1 MQPPK
6 PDDSSLDSP
15 VLRMLDARLSRIE
28 DFLDLVASL
37 FIVFIMIFATVQ
49 VISRKLLPMLNPE
62 WGGDLWGYIDIVV
75 MVMATFS
82 FLGIA
87 YCQRLGGHI
96 RMELLVRRLRGRIL
110 WIAEAVGIFIALLVM
125 LVLMWY
131 GYEFFLRA
139 FQLGDS
145 TIDRQI
151 PLWPSKVI
159 VPIAFFVLNLR
170 LILQLWGYLRLIANP
185 DAEPI
190 AVPTIEKFEE
200 MAQHEIEGA
209 LGDES
214 ADPIGGRS

>member
-1 MQPPK
+1 M
-6 PDDSSLDSP
+6 DDTTTDSP
-15 VLRMLDARLSRIE
+15 LLRKLDAKLTHIE
-28 DFLDLVASL
+28 DFLDLTAAA
-37 FIVFIMIFATVQ
+37 FIVFIMMFATVQ
-49 VISRKLLPMLNPE
+49 VFSRKILPMLNPE

-75 MVMATFS
+75 LVMATFS

-96 RMELLVRRLRGRIL
+96 RMEILVRRLRGRTL
-110 WIAEAVGIFIALLVM
+110 WIAEALGIVVALIVM
-125 LVLMWY
+125 MILMWY

-151 PLWPSKVI
+151 PTWPSKVV

-170 LILQLWGYLRLIANP
+170 LILQLWGYFRLIANP

-190 AVPTIEKFEE
+190 AVPVIERFEE

-209 LGDES
+209 LGEES
-214 ADPIGGRS
+214 GTFTDQGEQR

>member
-1 MQPPK
+1 M
-6 PDDSSLDSP
+6 DDTTADSP
-15 VLRMLDARLSRIE
+15 LLRKLDAKLSYLE
-28 DFLDLVASL
+28 DFLDLVAAA
-37 FIVFIMIFATVQ
+37 FIVFIMMFATVQ
-49 VISRKLLPMLNPE
+49 VFSRKILPMFNPE

-96 RMELLVRRLRGRIL
+96 RMEILVRRLRGRML
-110 WIAEAVGIFIALLVM
+110 WIAEAIGIFVALVVM

-151 PLWPSKVI
+151 PLWPSKII

-185 DAEPI
+185 NAEPI
-190 AVPTIEKFEE
+190 AVPVIEKFEE

-209 LGDES
+209 MGDDSTNFDNHEEH
-214 ADPIGGRS
+214 R